1 MTNARVENKI
11 ITIPT
16 DRFAAIEQRLASV
29 DRKLTKFDGR
39 LTDLEKKSQEAE
51 VNLAFVSTM
60 RKLILYQDEKLKTIE
75 RHINSIQTHP
85 KNTQMDH
92 SNCEDALQWSP
103 SAASGMLFE
112 YSFN

>member
-1 MTNARVENKI
+1 MMNARVENKI
-11 ITIPT
+11 ITIST

-60 RKLILYQDEKLKTIE
+60 RKLILCQDEKLKTIA
-75 RHINSIQTHP
+75 RHIKSI
-85 KNTQMDH
+85 
-92 SNCEDALQWSP
+92 
-103 SAASGMLFE
+103 
-112 YSFN
+112 